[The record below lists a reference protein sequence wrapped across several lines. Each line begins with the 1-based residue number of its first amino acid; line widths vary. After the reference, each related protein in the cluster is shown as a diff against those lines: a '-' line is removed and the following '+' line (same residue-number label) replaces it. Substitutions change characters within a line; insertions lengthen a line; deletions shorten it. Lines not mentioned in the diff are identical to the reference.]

1 MHIIQSLSIEPSY
14 DVHYIAEYDWS
25 VECSRLWCIANGIYF
40 HPFALIDIKLVYVVE
55 SLLVGIHTSKNV
67 DVAATDYGWM
77 AISRLRWWA
86 IGPVNFIPVIGEE
99 TVLEDIVHSVMAVP
113 ASKDEHRI
121 LKDHSRV
128 TKAIQRL
135 DAVTFDFF
143 PLVLLILDAALVH
156 ISKPLF
162 AIIASV
168 HKHAAIPKYY
178 GVVSSLTWCL
188 TRLQGAYV
196 KPFELLEIIIKQ
208 IFVEISALLLVATKE
223 IEFIVVAHTFSA
235 RSRQRYFTFVG
246 QQAPFIGV
254 DFIHE

>member
-1 MHIIQSLSIEPSY
+1 
-14 DVHYIAEYDWS
+14 
-25 VECSRLWCIANGIYF
+25 
-40 HPFALIDIKLVYVVE
+40 
-55 SLLVGIHTSKNV
+55 
-67 DVAATDYGWM
+67 
-77 AISRLRWWA
+77 
-86 IGPVNFIPVIGEE
+86 VNFIPVIGEE

-113 ASKDEHRI
+113 ASKDEHGI
-121 LKDHSRV
+121 LKDHGRV

-156 ISKPLF
+156 VSKPLF

-168 HKHAAIPKYY
+168 HKHAAVPKYY
-178 GVVSSLTWCL
+178 SVVSSLTWCL
-188 TRLQGAYV
+188 ARLQGTYV

-208 IFVEISALLLVATKE
+208 IFVEIAALLLVATKE
-223 IEFIVVAHTFSA
+223 IEFIVVAHTFST
-235 RSRQRYFTFVG
+235 RSRQWHFTFVG